1 MEAKTLIVGATSD
14 LSISYLNSKKN
25 KSKYVL
31 LLRNLKKLKKSFFED
46 EFSDVIELDLSKL
59 SILNKT
65 LAGESNNYNNLIFF
79 NGIDVIKPI
88 QFYSTEELVKSFNI
102 NIISIFSIISTLLK
116 KKLIINNSSIVIVSS
131 ISGNIIGSKGH
142 SLYSTTKSAISG
154 LVKSFSI
161 ELSKKNIR
169 VNAILPGLIQTEN
182 LFNKNEQLQTAKEFE
197 VYQSRY
203 PLGLGKPKNINDL
216 IDFLISDKSSWITG
230 QNIII
235 DGGHTLLS

>member
-1 MEAKTLIVGATSD
+1 M
-14 LSISYLNSKKN
+14 
-25 KSKYVL
+25 
-31 LLRNLKKLKKSFFED
+31 
-46 EFSDVIELDLSKL
+46 
-59 SILNKT
+59 
-65 LAGESNNYNNLIFF
+65 
-79 NGIDVIKPI
+79 
-88 QFYSTEELVKSFNI
+88 
-102 NIISIFSIISTLLK
+102 
-116 KKLIINNSSIVIVSS
+116 
-131 ISGNIIGSKGH
+131 
-142 SLYSTTKSAISG
+142 YSTTKSAISG